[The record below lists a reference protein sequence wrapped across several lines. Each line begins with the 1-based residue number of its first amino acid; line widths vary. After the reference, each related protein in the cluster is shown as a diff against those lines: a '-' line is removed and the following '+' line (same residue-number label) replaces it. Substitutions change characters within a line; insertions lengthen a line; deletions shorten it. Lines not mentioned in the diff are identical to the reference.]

1 MTMSNMRNLQII
13 FCVIVAG
20 VLLMSCSPEA
30 AQDEPMQM
38 PFKENTWVRKETLT
52 KSSDNMFT
60 STGEQVVPLPIDAKL
75 TKKLNTISTSSSSIN
90 SEEEC
95 LSQANTLDKRRMVVQ
110 KRGGA
115 WHVFERVAEAKIY
128 SDYGMQIDSQLNRLV
143 FSLKHICRGAKGM
156 PLDAWGTNKVE
167 ELKKY
172 GKEKMRKVYIDLGN
186 PPADVDI
193 WVAYAERALESRKR
207 NIPYSEIGE
216 SILRTENLVNLYEE
230 LSLRK
235 VDEASLNTFY
245 SDASTLLDVIKNS
258 LKSDPRVALAI
269 QEDNLL
275 PIDDN
280 GLGNE
285 M

>member
-1 MTMSNMRNLQII
+1 MSKIKCVQII
-13 FCVIVAG
+13 LCLSVAG
-20 VLLMSCSPEA
+20 VLVMSCSPEA

-38 PFKENTWVRKETLT
+38 PFKENTWVRKEEIKKT
-52 KSSDNMFT
+52 KSFMF
-60 STGEQVVPLPIDAKL
+60 STGEKLALPVDDRLI
-75 TKKLNTISTSSSSIN
+75 KKLNTISTSNSSIN

-95 LSQANTLDKRRMVVQ
+95 LSQANALDKRRMVVQ

-167 ELKKY
+167 ELERY
-172 GKEKMRKVYIDLGN
+172 GKEKMRKSYIDLGN

-235 VDEASLNTFY
+235 VDEASLNSLY

-269 QEDNLL
+269 EEDNLL

>member
-1 MTMSNMRNLQII
+1 MSKIKGLQII
-13 FCVIVAG
+13 LCLSVAG
-20 VLLMSCSPEA
+20 VLVMSCSPEA

-38 PFKENTWVRKETLT
+38 PFKENTWVRKEEVKKT
-52 KSSDNMFT
+52 KSTMFRT
-60 STGEQVVPLPIDAKL
+60 DEKLALPIDDRL
-75 TKKLNTISTSSSSIN
+75 IKKLNTISTSSSSIN

-95 LSQANTLDKRRMVVQ
+95 LSQANALDKRRMVVQ

>member
-1 MTMSNMRNLQII
+1 MSKMKRLQII

-20 VLLMSCSPEA
+20 VLVMSCGPEA

-38 PFKENTWVRKETLT
+38 PFKENTWVRKEEVKKT
-52 KSSDNMFT
+52 KSTMF
-60 STGEQVVPLPIDAKL
+60 STGEKLTLPIDDRL
-75 TKKLNTISTSSSSIN
+75 VKKLNTISTSSSSIN

-95 LSQANTLDKRRMVVQ
+95 LSQANALDTRRMVVQ

-156 PLDAWGTNKVE
+156 PLNGWGRTKVE
-167 ELKKY
+167 ELQKY
-172 GKEKMRKVYIDLGN
+172 GKEKMREIYIDLGN
-186 PPADVDI
+186 APADVDLWI
-193 WVAYAERALESRKR
+193 AYAERGIESRKR
-207 NIPYSEIGE
+207 NIPFSEIGE
-216 SILRTENLVNLYEE
+216 SILRTENLVNLYEN

-235 VDEASLNTFY
+235 VDEASLNSLY
-245 SDASTLLDVIKNS
+245 SDASTLLSVINDR

-269 QEDNLL
+269 EEDNLL
-275 PIDDN
+275 PITDIES
-280 GLGNE
+280 E

>member
-1 MTMSNMRNLQII
+1 MSKIKRLQII
-13 FCVIVAG
+13 FCVIVGG
-20 VLLMSCSPEA
+20 VLVMSCSPEA

-38 PFKENTWVRKETLT
+38 PFKENTWVRKEEIKKT
-52 KSSDNMFT
+52 KSTMF
-60 STGEQVVPLPIDAKL
+60 SIGEKLALPIDDRL
-75 TKKLNTISTSSSSIN
+75 VKKLNTISTSNSSIN
-90 SEEEC
+90 SEESC
-95 LSQANTLDKRRMVVQ
+95 LVEANALNKRRMVVQ

-115 WHVFERVAEAKIY
+115 WHVFERIAEAKKY

-143 FSLKHICRGAKGM
+143 FSLKHICQGAHGM
-156 PLDAWGTNKVE
+156 PLDAWGRNKVE
-167 ELKKY
+167 ELKRY
-172 GKEKMRKVYIDLGN
+172 GKEKMRKSYIDLGN

-193 WVAYAERALESRKR
+193 WIAYAERALESRKR
-207 NIPYSEIGE
+207 NIPYSEIAE
-216 SILRTENLVNLYEE
+216 SILLTENLVNLYEE

-235 VDEASLNTFY
+235 VDEASLNNFY

-269 QEDNLL
+269 EEDNLL

>member
-1 MTMSNMRNLQII
+1 MKRLQII

-20 VLLMSCSPEA
+20 VLVMSCSPEA

-38 PFKENTWVRKETLT
+38 PFKENTWVRKEEIKKT
-52 KSSDNMFT
+52 KSFMF
-60 STGEQVVPLPIDAKL
+60 STGEKLALPIDDRL
-75 TKKLNTISTSSSSIN
+75 IKKLNTISTSNSSIN

-95 LSQANTLDKRRMVVQ
+95 LSQANALDKRRMVVQ

>member
-1 MTMSNMRNLQII
+1 MSKIKGLQII
-13 FCVIVAG
+13 LCLSVAG
-20 VLLMSCSPEA
+20 VLVMSCSPEA

-38 PFKENTWVRKETLT
+38 PFKENTWVRKEEIKKT
-52 KSSDNMFT
+52 KSFMF
-60 STGEQVVPLPIDAKL
+60 STGEKLALPIDDRL
-75 TKKLNTISTSSSSIN
+75 IKKLNTISTSNSSIN

-95 LSQANTLDKRRMVVQ
+95 LSQANALDKRRMVVQ

-143 FSLKHICRGAKGM
+143 FSLKHICGGAKGM

-207 NIPYSEIGE
+207 NIPYSKIGE

>member
-1 MTMSNMRNLQII
+1 
-13 FCVIVAG
+13 
-20 VLLMSCSPEA
+20 
-30 AQDEPMQM
+30 
-38 PFKENTWVRKETLT
+38 
-52 KSSDNMFT
+52 MF
-60 STGEQVVPLPIDAKL
+60 STGEKLALPIDDRL
-75 TKKLNTISTSSSSIN
+75 IKKLNTISTSSSSIN

-95 LSQANTLDKRRMVVQ
+95 LSQATELDKRRMVVQ

-156 PLDAWGTNKVE
+156 PLDAWGANKLE

-172 GKEKMRKVYIDLGN
+172 GKEKMRKIYIDLGN
-186 PPADVDI
+186 TPADVDI

-216 SILRTENLVNLYEE
+216 SILRTENLINLYEN

-258 LKSDPRVALAI
+258 LKSDPRVVLAI
-269 QEDNLL
+269 EEDNLL
-275 PIDDN
+275 PVDDN

>member
-1 MTMSNMRNLQII
+1 MKRLQII
-13 FCVIVAG
+13 FCVIVGG
-20 VLLMSCSPEA
+20 VLVMSCSPEA

-38 PFKENTWVRKETLT
+38 PFKENTWVRKEEIKKT
-52 KSSDNMFT
+52 KSFMF
-60 STGEQVVPLPIDAKL
+60 STGEKLALPVDDRLI
-75 TKKLNTISTSSSSIN
+75 KKLNKISTSSSSIN

-95 LSQANTLDKRRMVVQ
+95 LSQATELDKRRMVVQ

-115 WHVFERVAEAKIY
+115 WHVFERVAEAKNY

-167 ELKKY
+167 ELKRY
-172 GKEKMRKVYIDLGN
+172 GKEKMRKSYIDLGN

-269 QEDNLL
+269 EEDNLL

>member
-1 MTMSNMRNLQII
+1 
-13 FCVIVAG
+13 
-20 VLLMSCSPEA
+20 MSCSPEA

-38 PFKENTWVRKETLT
+38 PFKENTWVRKEEIKKT
-52 KSSDNMFT
+52 KSTMF
-60 STGEQVVPLPIDAKL
+60 SADEKLALPIDDRL
-75 TKKLNTISTSSSSIN
+75 VKKLNTISTSSSSIK

-95 LSQANTLDKRRMVVQ
+95 LSQANALDKRRMVVQ

-115 WHVFERVAEAKIY
+115 WHVFERVVEAKNY

-193 WVAYAERALESRKR
+193 WVAYAEGALESRKR

-216 SILRTENLVNLYEE
+216 SILRTENLVNLYED

-235 VDEASLNTFY
+235 VDEASLNTLY

-269 QEDNLL
+269 EEDNLL

>member
-1 MTMSNMRNLQII
+1 MSKMKRLQII
-13 FCVIVAG
+13 FCVIVGG
-20 VLLMSCSPEA
+20 VLVMSCSPEA

-38 PFKENTWVRKETLT
+38 PFKENTWVRKEEIKKT
-52 KSSDNMFT
+52 KSFMF
-60 STGEQVVPLPIDAKL
+60 STGEKLALPIDDRL
-75 TKKLNTISTSSSSIN
+75 IKKLNTISTSNSSIN

-95 LSQANTLDKRRMVVQ
+95 LSQANVLDKRRMVVQ

-115 WHVFERVAEAKIY
+115 WHVFERVAEAKNY

-167 ELKKY
+167 ELKRY
-172 GKEKMRKVYIDLGN
+172 GKEKMRKSYIDLGN

-235 VDEASLNTFY
+235 VDEASLNSLY
-245 SDASTLLDVIKNS
+245 SDASTLLGVIKNS

-269 QEDNLL
+269 EEDNLL

>member
-1 MTMSNMRNLQII
+1 MSKIKGLQII
-13 FCVIVAG
+13 LCLSVAG
-20 VLLMSCSPEA
+20 VLVMSCSPEA

-38 PFKENTWVRKETLT
+38 PFKENTWVRKEEIKKT
-52 KSSDNMFT
+52 KSFMF
-60 STGEQVVPLPIDAKL
+60 STGEKLALPIDDRL
-75 TKKLNTISTSSSSIN
+75 VKKLNTISTSNSSIN

-95 LSQANTLDKRRMVVQ
+95 LSQANALDKRRMVVQ

-167 ELKKY
+167 ELKRY
-172 GKEKMRKVYIDLGN
+172 GKEKMRKSYIDLGN

-235 VDEASLNTFY
+235 VDEASLNTLY

-269 QEDNLL
+269 EEDNLL

>member
-1 MTMSNMRNLQII
+1 MSKIKGLQII
-13 FCVIVAG
+13 LCLSVAG
-20 VLLMSCSPEA
+20 VLVMSCSPEA

-38 PFKENTWVRKETLT
+38 PFKENTWVRKEEIKKT
-52 KSSDNMFT
+52 KSFMF
-60 STGEQVVPLPIDAKL
+60 STGEKLALPIDDRL
-75 TKKLNTISTSSSSIN
+75 IKKLNTISTSNSSIN

-95 LSQANTLDKRRMVVQ
+95 LSQANALDKRRMVVQ

-115 WHVFERVAEAKIY
+115 WHVFERVAEAKNY

>member
-1 MTMSNMRNLQII
+1 MSKIKGLQII
-13 FCVIVAG
+13 LCLSVAG
-20 VLLMSCSPEA
+20 VLVMSCSPEA

-38 PFKENTWVRKETLT
+38 PFKENTWVRKEEIKKT
-52 KSSDNMFT
+52 KSFMF
-60 STGEQVVPLPIDAKL
+60 STGEKLALPIDDRL
-75 TKKLNTISTSSSSIN
+75 IKKLNTISTSSSSIN

-95 LSQANTLDKRRMVVQ
+95 LSQANALDKRRMVVQ

-167 ELKKY
+167 ELKRY
-172 GKEKMRKVYIDLGN
+172 GKEKMRKSYIDLGN

-193 WVAYAERALESRKR
+193 WIAYAERAIESRKR

-235 VDEASLNTFY
+235 VDEASLNSLY
-245 SDASTLLDVIKNS
+245 SDASTLLSVINDR

-269 QEDNLL
+269 EEDNLL
-275 PIDDN
+275 PITDIES
-280 GLGNE
+280 E

>member
-1 MTMSNMRNLQII
+1 MKRLQII
-13 FCVIVAG
+13 FCAIVAG
-20 VLLMSCSPEA
+20 VLVMSCSPEA

-38 PFKENTWVRKETLT
+38 PFKENTWVRKEEIKKT
-52 KSSDNMFT
+52 KSFMF
-60 STGEQVVPLPIDAKL
+60 STGEKLALPIDDRL
-75 TKKLNTISTSSSSIN
+75 MKKLNTISTSNSSIN

-172 GKEKMRKVYIDLGN
+172 GKEKMRKSYIDLGN

>member
-13 FCVIVAG
+13 FCASVAG

-60 STGEQVVPLPIDAKL
+60 STGEQLAPLPIDAKL
-75 TKKLNTISTSSSSIN
+75 TKKLNTISTSNPSIN
-90 SEEEC
+90 SEENC
-95 LSQANTLDKRRMVVQ
+95 LSEANELDKRRMAVQ

-115 WHVFERVAEAKIY
+115 WHVFERVSEAKKY
-128 SDYGMQIDSQLNRLV
+128 SNYGMQIDSQLNRLV

-156 PLDAWGTNKVE
+156 PLNGWGRTKVE
-167 ELKKY
+167 ELQKY
-172 GKEKMRKVYIDLGN
+172 GKEKMREIYIELGN
-186 PPADVDI
+186 PPADVDLWI
-193 WVAYAERALESRKR
+193 AYAERGIESRKR
-207 NIPYSEIGE
+207 NIPFSEIGE
-216 SILRTENLVNLYEE
+216 SISSTENLVSLYEN

-235 VDEASLNTFY
+235 VDEASLNSFY
-245 SDASTLLDVIKNS
+245 SDASTLLSVINDR

-269 QEDNLL
+269 EEDNLL
-275 PIDDN
+275 PITDIES
-280 GLGNE
+280 E

>member
-1 MTMSNMRNLQII
+1 MSKIKCLKII
-13 FCVIVAG
+13 FCLSVAG
-20 VLLMSCSPEA
+20 VLVMSCSPEA

-38 PFKENTWVRKETLT
+38 PFKENTWVRKEEIKKT
-52 KSSDNMFT
+52 KSFMF
-60 STGEQVVPLPIDAKL
+60 STGEKLALPIDDKL
-75 TKKLNTISTSSSSIN
+75 IKKLNTISTSNSSIN

-95 LSQANTLDKRRMVVQ
+95 LSQANALDKRRMVVQ

-115 WHVFERVAEAKIY
+115 WHVFERVVEAKNY

-143 FSLKHICRGAKGM
+143 FSLTHICRGAKGM

-167 ELKKY
+167 ELKRY
-172 GKEKMRKVYIDLGN
+172 GKEKMRKSYIDLGN

>member
-1 MTMSNMRNLQII
+1 
-13 FCVIVAG
+13 
-20 VLLMSCSPEA
+20 MSCSPEA

-38 PFKENTWVRKETLT
+38 PFKENTWVRKEEIKKT
-52 KSSDNMFT
+52 KSFMF
-60 STGEQVVPLPIDAKL
+60 STGEKLALPIDDRL
-75 TKKLNTISTSSSSIN
+75 IKKLNTISTSNSSIN

-95 LSQANTLDKRRMVVQ
+95 LSQANALDKRRMVVQ

-115 WHVFERVAEAKIY
+115 WHVFERVAEAKNY

-167 ELKKY
+167 ELKRH
-172 GKEKMRKVYIDLGN
+172 GKEKMRKSYIDLGN

-207 NIPYSEIGE
+207 NIPYSEISE

-269 QEDNLL
+269 EEDNLL

>member
-1 MTMSNMRNLQII
+1 
-13 FCVIVAG
+13 
-20 VLLMSCSPEA
+20 MSCSPEA

-38 PFKENTWVRKETLT
+38 PFKENTWVRKEEIKKT
-52 KSSDNMFT
+52 KSFMF
-60 STGEQVVPLPIDAKL
+60 STGEKLALPIDDRL
-75 TKKLNTISTSSSSIN
+75 IKKLNTISTSNSSIN

-95 LSQANTLDKRRMVVQ
+95 LSQANALDKRRMVVQ

-258 LKSDPRVALAI
+258 LKSDPRVVLAI
-269 QEDNLL
+269 EEDNLL

>member
-1 MTMSNMRNLQII
+1 
-13 FCVIVAG
+13 
-20 VLLMSCSPEA
+20 MSCSPEA

-38 PFKENTWVRKETLT
+38 PFKENTWVRKEEIKKT
-52 KSSDNMFT
+52 KSTMF
-60 STGEQVVPLPIDAKL
+60 SADEKLALPIDDRL
-75 TKKLNTISTSSSSIN
+75 VKKLNTISTSSSSIK

-95 LSQANTLDKRRMVVQ
+95 LLQANALDKRRMVVQ

-167 ELKKY
+167 ELKRY
-172 GKEKMRKVYIDLGN
+172 GKEKMRKSYIDLGN

-269 QEDNLL
+269 EEDNLL

>member
-1 MTMSNMRNLQII
+1 MKRLQII

-20 VLLMSCSPEA
+20 VLVMSCSPEA

-52 KSSDNMFT
+52 KSKDNMFA
-60 STGEQVVPLPIDAKL
+60 STGEQLAPLPVDAGL
-75 TKKLNTISTSSSSIN
+75 TKKLNTISTSNSSIN

-95 LSQANTLDKRRMVVQ
+95 LSQANALDKRRMVVQ

-172 GKEKMRKVYIDLGN
+172 GKEKMRKSYIDLGN

>member
-1 MTMSNMRNLQII
+1 
-13 FCVIVAG
+13 
-20 VLLMSCSPEA
+20 MSCSPEA

-38 PFKENTWVRKETLT
+38 PFKENTWVRKEEIKKT
-52 KSSDNMFT
+52 KSTMF
-60 STGEQVVPLPIDAKL
+60 SADEKLPLPIDDRL
-75 TKKLNTISTSSSSIN
+75 VKKLNTISNSSTSIN
-90 SEEEC
+90 SEVEC
-95 LSQANTLDKRRMVVQ
+95 LSQANALDKRRMVVQ

-115 WHVFERVAEAKIY
+115 WHVFERVAEAKKY
-128 SDYGMQIDSQLNRLV
+128 SDYGMQIDSQLNRLE

-167 ELKKY
+167 ELKRY
-172 GKEKMRKVYIDLGN
+172 GKEKMRKSYIDLGN

-235 VDEASLNTFY
+235 VDEASLN
-245 SDASTLLDVIKNS
+245 LS
-258 LKSDPRVALAI
+258 LI
-269 QEDNLL
+269 H
-275 PIDDN
+275 I
-280 GLGNE
+280 
-285 M
+285 

>member
-1 MTMSNMRNLQII
+1 
-13 FCVIVAG
+13 
-20 VLLMSCSPEA
+20 MSCSPEA
-30 AQDEPMQM
+30 AQDEPIQM
-38 PFKENTWVRKETLT
+38 PFKENTWVRKEEIKKT
-52 KSSDNMFT
+52 KSFMF
-60 STGEQVVPLPIDAKL
+60 STGEKLALPIDDRL
-75 TKKLNTISTSSSSIN
+75 VKKLNTISTSSSSIN

-95 LSQANTLDKRRMVVQ
+95 LSEANALDKRRMVVQ

-156 PLDAWGTNKVE
+156 PLDAWGPNKVE
-167 ELKKY
+167 EVKKY

-269 QEDNLL
+269 EEDNLL

>member
-1 MTMSNMRNLQII
+1 MFKIKGLQII
-13 FCVIVAG
+13 LCLSVAG
-20 VLLMSCSPEA
+20 VLVMSCSPEA

-38 PFKENTWVRKETLT
+38 PFKENTWVRKEEIKKT
-52 KSSDNMFT
+52 KSFMF
-60 STGEQVVPLPIDAKL
+60 STGEKLALPIDDRL
-75 TKKLNTISTSSSSIN
+75 IKKLNTISTSNSSIN

-95 LSQANTLDKRRMVVQ
+95 LSQANALDKRRMVVQ

-193 WVAYAERALESRKR
+193 WIAYAERALESRKR

>member
-1 MTMSNMRNLQII
+1 MKRLQII
-13 FCVIVAG
+13 FCLIVGG
-20 VLLMSCSPEA
+20 VLVISCSPEA

-38 PFKENTWVRKETLT
+38 PFKENTWVRKEEVKKTT
-52 KSSDNMFT
+52 STMF
-60 STGEQVVPLPIDAKL
+60 STGEKLALPIDDRL
-75 TKKLNTISTSSSSIN
+75 VKKLNTISTSSSSIN

-95 LSQANTLDKRRMVVQ
+95 LSQANALDKRRMVVQ

-115 WHVFERVAEAKIY
+115 WHVFERVAEAKNY

-143 FSLKHICRGAKGM
+143 FFLTHICRGAKGM

-167 ELKKY
+167 ELKRY
-172 GKEKMRKVYIDLGN
+172 GKEKMRKSYIDLGN

-235 VDEASLNTFY
+235 VDEVSLNSLY
-245 SDASTLLDVIKNS
+245 SDASTLFDVIKNS

-269 QEDNLL
+269 EEDNLL

>member
-1 MTMSNMRNLQII
+1 MRMSKMKRLKII
-13 FCVIVAG
+13 FCVMVVG
-20 VLLMSCSPEA
+20 VQVMSCGPEA
-30 AQDEPMQM
+30 AQEAPMQM

-52 KSSDNMFT
+52 KSSENMFLK
-60 STGEQVVPLPIDAKL
+60 EEPLAPLPVDAKL
-75 TKKLNTISTSSSSIN
+75 VKKLKIVSTLSVSNEEDCLKKASEIN
-90 SEEEC
+90 K
-95 LSQANTLDKRRMVVQ
+95 KRMAIQ
-110 KRGGA
+110 KRGGG
-115 WHVFERVAEAKIY
+115 WHMFEKIAEAKKY

-143 FSLKHICRGAKGM
+143 FSLKHICRGAHGM
-156 PLDAWGTNKVE
+156 PLDGWGTKKVE
-167 ELKKY
+167 EFKKY
-172 GKEKMRKVYIDLGN
+172 GKEKMRQIYIDLGN

-193 WVAYAERALESRKR
+193 WIAYAERALESRKR

-216 SILRTENLVNLYEE
+216 SILRTENLVNLYED

-235 VDEASLNTFY
+235 VDEASLNTLY

-269 QEDNLL
+269 EEDNLL

>member
-1 MTMSNMRNLQII
+1 MKRLQII
-13 FCVIVAG
+13 FCVIVTG
-20 VLLMSCSPEA
+20 VLVMSCSPEA

-38 PFKENTWVRKETLT
+38 PFKENTWVRKEEIKKT
-52 KSSDNMFT
+52 KSFMFST
-60 STGEQVVPLPIDAKL
+60 SEKLALPIDDRL
-75 TKKLNTISTSSSSIN
+75 MKKLNTISTSNSSIN

-95 LSQANTLDKRRMVVQ
+95 LSQANALDKRRMVVQ

-115 WHVFERVAEAKIY
+115 WHVFERVAEAKNY

-235 VDEASLNTFY
+235 VDEASLNSLY

-269 QEDNLL
+269 EEDNLL

>member
-1 MTMSNMRNLQII
+1 MSKIKGLQII
-13 FCVIVAG
+13 LCLSVAG
-20 VLLMSCSPEA
+20 VLVMSCSPEA

-38 PFKENTWVRKETLT
+38 PFKENTWVRKEEIKKT
-52 KSSDNMFT
+52 KSFMF
-60 STGEQVVPLPIDAKL
+60 SSGEKVALPIDDRL
-75 TKKLNTISTSSSSIN
+75 IKKLNTISTSNSSIN

-95 LSQANTLDKRRMVVQ
+95 LSQANALDKRRMVVQ

-167 ELKKY
+167 ELKRY
-172 GKEKMRKVYIDLGN
+172 GKEKMRKSYIDLGN

-193 WVAYAERALESRKR
+193 WIAYAERAIESRKR

-235 VDEASLNTFY
+235 VDEASLKSLY
-245 SDASTLLDVIKNS
+245 SDASTLFDVIKNS

-269 QEDNLL
+269 EEDNLL

>member
-1 MTMSNMRNLQII
+1 MSKIKGLQII
-13 FCVIVAG
+13 LCLSVAG
-20 VLLMSCSPEA
+20 VLVMSCSPEA

-38 PFKENTWVRKETLT
+38 PFKENTWVRKEEIKKT
-52 KSSDNMFT
+52 KSFMF
-60 STGEQVVPLPIDAKL
+60 STGEKLALPIDDRL
-75 TKKLNTISTSSSSIN
+75 IKKLNTISTSNSSIN

-95 LSQANTLDKRRMVVQ
+95 LSQANALDKRRMVVQ

-167 ELKKY
+167 ELQKY

>member
-1 MTMSNMRNLQII
+1 MKRLQII

-20 VLLMSCSPEA
+20 VLVMSCSPEA

-38 PFKENTWVRKETLT
+38 PFKENTWVRKEEIKKT
-52 KSSDNMFT
+52 KSFMF
-60 STGEQVVPLPIDAKL
+60 STGEKLALPIDDRL
-75 TKKLNTISTSSSSIN
+75 IKKLNTISTSNSSIN

-95 LSQANTLDKRRMVVQ
+95 LSQANALDKRRMVVQ

-172 GKEKMRKVYIDLGN
+172 GKEKMRKSYIDLGN

-269 QEDNLL
+269 EEDNLL